1 MLLMWPTF
9 CSVIDFITFF
19 CLLFHFVNDAPNY
32 FMSGIGEM
40 PDKDT
45 VQFLYSKI
53 TKFSFFFFFFFSQ
66 LKKIGEMSSMRIKYI
81 FIKFLFFILYKS
93 FESKVI
99 F

>member
-1 MLLMWPTF
+1 
-9 CSVIDFITFF
+9 
-19 CLLFHFVNDAPNY
+19 
-32 FMSGIGEM
+32 M

-53 TKFSFFFFFFFSQ
+53 TKFSFFFFFSQ
-66 LKKIGEMSSMRIKYI
+66 LKKIGGMSFMRIKYI